1 MHDELTRLAEVMRER
16 AAEVPNHQQAP
27 PTMLVRAR
35 RRVVRT
41 AVVAAAA
48 AVLVVIA
55 VSAGVASLGAPRTH
69 VPGQTPAPSM
79 TDCIAADLRATAS
92 LQCAAG
98 SVAGSIELTNIG
110 DRACTLQ
117 GRPTISLATSAG
129 RALTPVVHPEEPAW
143 RVNDLPEPAGW
154 PVVRL
159 PPGSVASVRIRWS
172 NACPQLSE
180 PALWTVDL
188 TGGRGAMDVIGADV
202 TPPCLGTGEGSTL
215 EVGPFEPGG
224 G

>member
-1 MHDELTRLAEVMRER
+1 MNDELTRLAEVMRER

-48 AVLVVIA
+48 AVLVAIA
-55 VSAGVASLGAPRTH
+55 VSAGVASLGAPRAD
-69 VPGQTPAPSM
+69 VPGQTPAPST
-79 TDCIAADLRATAS
+79 TDCIAADLRADAS
-92 LQCAAG
+92 LQGAAG
-98 SVAGSIELTNIG
+98 SVEGVIELTNIG
-110 DRACTLQ
+110 DVTCTLQ
-117 GRPTISLATSAG
+117 GRPTILLATSAG
-129 RALTPVVHPEEPAW
+129 RALTPAVHPDEPAW
-143 RVNDLPEPAGW
+143 RVNDLPEPDGW

-159 PPGSVASVRIRWS
+159 PPRSVASVRIRWS

-188 TGGRGAMDVIGADV
+188 AGGRGAMDVIGANV
-202 TPPCLGTGEGSTL
+202 TPPCQGTGEGSTL